1 MSKTTLADDTKT
13 SHITSEDDAKMK
25 GRHDTKTVSTVDAK
39 ASQRMLADDA
49 KTALADDVKASQTML
64 PEDSKTTARDDNK
77 MILTVDAK
85 VLPATLTDDAKPSLS
100 NPANDVID
108 ASTVDAET
116 DDLKTTFVDGWNLVV
131 GVVDV
136 ENSDVLTTFVS
147 LDPPPLLKPKN
158 NKYFRAGTLF
168 KIPGIPARLDSISH
182 LARTDA
188 SSDANFYAE
197 PRLVTHID
205 ADAIDSLRNF
215 YRRHLKNG

>member
-1 MSKTTLADDTKT
+1 MSQTTLADDIKT

-39 ASQRMLADDA
+39 VSQ
-49 KTALADDVKASQTML
+49 
-64 PEDSKTTARDDNK
+64 

-108 ASTVDAET
+108 ASTVDTET

-136 ENSDVLTTFVS
+136 ENSDVLTTFVT